1 MRPNDAVIYSNVKNL
16 FNRLDG
22 NGLQKQR
29 KLYER
34 LLKKEPSDWVKN
46 AYERGLKAV
55 NELIEERRLEE
66 LKQLPNLKK
75 ELYGDFEAN

>member
-1 MRPNDAVIYSNVKNL
+1 MRPNDDAVYTNVKKL
-16 FNRLDG
+16 FNRLDN

-29 KLYER
+29 RLYKR
-34 LLKKEPSDWVKN
+34 LLELNSEDWIIDACK
-46 AYERGLKAV
+46 RGLKAV